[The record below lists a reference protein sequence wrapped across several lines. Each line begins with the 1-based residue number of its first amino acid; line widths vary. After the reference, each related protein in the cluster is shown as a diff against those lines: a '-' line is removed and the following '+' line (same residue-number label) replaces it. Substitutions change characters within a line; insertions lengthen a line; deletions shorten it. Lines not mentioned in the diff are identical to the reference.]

1 MTRPLGRVALMAHD
15 VMTPAELLTVG
26 AILAAVLLVKVLF
39 SGLYSKV
46 PGATSL
52 MVMVTVAELEPPEL
66 FAQIL

>member
-1 MTRPLGRVALMAHD
+1 MAHE

-26 AILAAVLLVKVLF
+26 AILATVLLVKVLF

-66 FAQIL
+66 FAQIV